1 MTLLVMIY
9 YNYYYYFKSNLPFTK
24 KVAIGPG
31 IKVTKIV
38 YDTKTIIGYISII
51 ISLDKFR
58 FIL

>member
-9 YNYYYYFKSNLPFTK
+9 YNYFKSNLPFTK

-51 ISLDKFR
+51 ISLAKFI